1 MPVTAKLSKA
11 FYDRLG
17 EEVANE
23 LVDWF
28 NLVDATYRA
37 DLRELNEL
45 NFARFDS
52 RVEQRLVSLE
62 ARLNARID
70 TLEARLSA
78 KLVNRVTED
87 PIAHVG
93 TSLDLMVAHVTA
105 TLDRCLNRQLMLLLG
120 AWGLLMASIV
130 PLWFRG

>member
-1 MPVTAKLSKA
+1 M
-11 FYDRLG
+11 
-17 EEVANE
+17 
-23 LVDWF
+23 
-28 NLVDATYRA
+28 
-37 DLRELNEL
+37 LNEP
-45 NFARFDS
+45 NFARFYA

-78 KLVNRVTED
+78 KLVNRVAED
-87 PIAHVG
+87 PIGNVG
-93 TSLDLMVAHVTA
+93 TSLDLMVAQVTA

-120 AWGLLMASIV
+120 AWALLIASIV